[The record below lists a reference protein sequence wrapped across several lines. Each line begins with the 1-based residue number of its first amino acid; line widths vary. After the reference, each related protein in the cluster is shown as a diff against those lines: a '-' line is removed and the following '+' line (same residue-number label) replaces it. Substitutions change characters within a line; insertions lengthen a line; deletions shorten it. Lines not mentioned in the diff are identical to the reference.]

1 MDDVIERF
9 LSLAQR
15 ELSADAVRLLAHG
28 EAPPDAA
35 NVIVA
40 RLRDGRHVV
49 ASFAATPKDFE
60 VLSRRLAMLAGTF
73 AEALEAPTSERSRSR
88 PPVGMSLHE
97 ELKALALRAR
107 AVDVVVI
114 DGDSPVVWGCASVAA
129 RPRARNAML
138 LRDVSDRELS
148 SHDEPSAPAGL
159 HAVPASDDS
168 GPLQESTAPTGV
180 LRIAPAA
187 PAPAPAAAPA
197 PAPAKPVAPPPA
209 ESAQTLVSFTRDQ
222 PDSHHE
228 SAPDHSQDH
237 GHELAHGHDHANGE
251 EEPELTRRAITL
263 VRQLPSLGLLHKGR
277 HLREVSREGSS
288 YLVVSFSGIYL
299 LCLVFE
305 GDFDELRAE
314 RAAQESLPRIER
326 LVLALP
332 PLDPDPQLTGGV
344 VALRRP
350 TRRR

>member
-1 MDDVIERF
+1 MDDVFERF

-15 ELSADAVRLLAHG
+15 ELSADDVRLLAHG
-28 EAPPDAA
+28 EAPPDAT
-35 NVIVA
+35 NVVVA
-40 RLRDGRHVV
+40 RLPDGRHVV
-49 ASFAATPKDFE
+49 ASFGSEPKDVD

-73 AEALEAPTSERSRSR
+73 ADALDAPASERAKSR
-88 PPVGMSLHE
+88 PPVGTSLHE

-148 SHDEPSAPAGL
+148 SQDEPSAPAGL

-168 GPLQESTAPTGV
+168 GPLQGPTAPTGV
-180 LRIAPAA
+180 LRIAP
-187 PAPAPAAAPA
+187 
-197 PAPAKPVAPPPA
+197 PPA
-209 ESAQTLVSFTRDQ
+209 ESAQALVSFAQDDDRG
-222 PDSHHE
+222 HE
-228 SAPDHSQDH
+228 NAGHEN
-237 GHELAHGHDHANGE
+237 GHELAHGHDHADGE
-251 EEPELTRRAITL
+251 EEPELTRRAISL
-263 VRQLPSLGLLHKGR
+263 IRELPSLTLLHKGR
-277 HLREVSREGSS
+277 HVREVSRDGSS
-288 YLVVSFSGIYL
+288 YLALSFSGIYL
-299 LCLVFE
+299 LCLVFD

-314 RAAQESLPRIER
+314 SAAQESKARIER

-332 PLDPDPQLTGGV
+332 PLDPDPQPTGGV